1 MSYQSGENDKLAA
14 VQSEV
19 DAVRGQVGQAVDK
32 AVSRGERLEDLD
44 AKANNLENQA
54 SRFHKSAKDLKWS
67 MCCKSYMH
75 TAILITMIVIIF
87 ILVLWAAGAFDSD
100 DSSSSGGGGGGGSG
114 KRVPSAMQAG
124 ERLVRDAARNAAR
137 SLLPKIA
144 RK

>member
-1 MSYQSGENDKLAA
+1 MSYQSGDKLAA

-32 AVSRGERLEDLD
+32 AVMRGERLEDME

-75 TAILITMIVIIF
+75 TAILVTMIIIIF
-87 ILVLWAAGAFDSD
+87 VLVLWAAGAFDSD
-100 DSSSSGGGGGGGSG
+100 DSDSNNNGGGGG
-114 KRVPSAMQAG
+114 KR
-124 ERLVRDAARNAAR
+124 
-137 SLLPKIA
+137 LPKMA
-144 RK
+144 AADMVHAAAAKAAQRFFGLGN